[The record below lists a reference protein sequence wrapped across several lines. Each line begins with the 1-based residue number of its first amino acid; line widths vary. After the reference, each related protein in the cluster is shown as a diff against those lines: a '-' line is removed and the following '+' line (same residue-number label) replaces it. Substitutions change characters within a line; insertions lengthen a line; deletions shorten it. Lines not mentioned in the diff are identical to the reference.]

1 MKITAREDERNE
13 LVWSKNSRRERNC
26 SVCTLQVQRRC
37 VVSLREEIKKHKCS
51 RLKTGSKPMTTTWRL
66 HFYHYYYSTVTST
79 NPGTLIS
86 NLWYIFCCGCLM
98 LPSPINYP
106 SISLA
111 TYHFPIALG
120 YRDKR
125 KFRRMD
131 WVNDGRPINLCLSEC
146 PNHEPPSFCATLREI
161 NRLWFDIGLVAVS
174 FANWFLLLPIG
185 NGPD

>member
-131 WVNDGRPINLCLSEC
+131 WVMMADQSTCAFQNAPIMSRHLFVQ
-146 PNHEPPSFCATLREI
+146 PSVKSTVCDLISA
-161 NRLWFDIGLVAVS
+161 
-174 FANWFLLLPIG
+174 
-185 NGPD
+185 